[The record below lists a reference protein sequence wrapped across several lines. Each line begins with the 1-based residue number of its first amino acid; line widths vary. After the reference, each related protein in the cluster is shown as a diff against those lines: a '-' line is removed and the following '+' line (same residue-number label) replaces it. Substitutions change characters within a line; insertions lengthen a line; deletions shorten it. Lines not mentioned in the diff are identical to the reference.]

1 VSRARGNALPNA
13 LARYLR
19 PWWPYAEATG
29 SGRNGRDITGTPG
42 VAWEVKTADDFK
54 RDFKPTIW
62 VKQAKTNAGG
72 DLPVVVYFPRG
83 IGEAHTPQALAI
95 MPLECLMDV
104 IEEAGHTGRNPLLG
118 EIQGGMT

>member
-1 VSRARGNALPNA
+1 MPNA

-29 SGRNGRDITGTPG
+29 AGRNGKDITGTPG

-62 VKQAKTNAGG
+62 IKQAKANAGVEN
-72 DLPVVVYFPRG
+72 LPVVVYFPRG
-83 IGEAHTPQALAI
+83 LGEAHTGQALAI
-95 MPLECLMDV
+95 LSVDQLM
-104 IEEAGHTGRNPLLG
+104 NLLRMA
-118 EIQGGMT
+118 EYAPAPRETP